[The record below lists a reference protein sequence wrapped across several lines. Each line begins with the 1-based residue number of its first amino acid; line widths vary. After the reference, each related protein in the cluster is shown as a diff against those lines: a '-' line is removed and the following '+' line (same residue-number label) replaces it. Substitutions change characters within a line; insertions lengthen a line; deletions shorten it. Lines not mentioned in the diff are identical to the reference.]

1 MKVLVVRGYDSH
13 ESFDETIYVKMQA
26 ISVTIVHIGKPIF
39 LKKKLKNIMSKYA
52 LDNYDIA
59 KTT

>member
-39 LKKKLKNIMSKYA
+39 LKKIKKY
-52 LDNYDIA
+52 NV
-59 KTT
+59 